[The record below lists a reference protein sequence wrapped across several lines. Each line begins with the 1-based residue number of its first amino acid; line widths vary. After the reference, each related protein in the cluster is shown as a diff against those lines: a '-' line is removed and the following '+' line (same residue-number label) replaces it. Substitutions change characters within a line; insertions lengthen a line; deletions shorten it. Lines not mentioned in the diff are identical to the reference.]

1 MSFFHFRM
9 CSYEIKKVFASLC
22 VRIFSNGHTLFFE
35 TYIRLFTI
43 YVVNTIE
50 LKKGETAIVQVVSS
64 H

>member
-1 MSFFHFRM
+1 M
-9 CSYEIKKVFASLC
+9 C